1 MTNEQ
6 YNALAKQLERIEL
19 ELGSTRAT
27 TIDLQVK
34 IIAMRKALGQKGID
48 WDKLDANE
56 GPAVYIAQANSD
68 AGYLEYW
75 NRYKKAVNAA
85 KKRKRARK
93 K

>member
-6 YNALAKQLERIEL
+6 YSALSKQLERIEL

-27 TIDLQVK
+27 IIDLEVK

-56 GPAVYIAQANSD
+56 APAVYNAQATSD
-68 AGYLEYW
+68 ANYLEYW
-75 NRYKKAVNAA
+75 NRHKKAVAA
-85 KKRKRARK
+85 KKKNAPK

>member
-1 MTNEQ
+1 
-6 YNALAKQLERIEL
+6 
-19 ELGSTRAT
+19 
-27 TIDLQVK
+27 
-34 IIAMRKALGQKGID
+34 MRKALGQKGID

-75 NRYKKAVNAA
+75 NRHKKAVNAA
-85 KKRKRARK
+85 KKKIVRK